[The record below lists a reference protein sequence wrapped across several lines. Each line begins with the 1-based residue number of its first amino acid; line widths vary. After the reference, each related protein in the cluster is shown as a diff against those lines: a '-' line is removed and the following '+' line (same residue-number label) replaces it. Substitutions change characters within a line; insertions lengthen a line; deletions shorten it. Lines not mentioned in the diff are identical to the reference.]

1 MRKDKQVKKSK
12 DTFDMKELA
21 EIEHPPP
28 LRKADQSR
36 NQINIVDFKL

>member
-1 MRKDKQVKKSK
+1 MRKYKLVKKSK

-28 LRKADQSR
+28 LRKVNQSGDH
-36 NQINIVDFKL
+36 IIIVGFKS